1 MYQEELKK
9 AVSSLKPLTVK
20 FKKDLKEALAILYP
34 DYDTKEAACLFYL
47 DLIEPPRCRVCGDRT
62 PFYPLARAVIKAN
75 IGGWNDVCSHACSGI
90 KNKETSMEKYGVAH
104 HLKKEST
111 SNSMQKK
118 ANTNLER
125 YGKPHVLQVKSINDK
140 MQENIRKKNGGY
152 HFMQKESGSG
162 VPEKIKETSNRRYGK
177 ESYFQ
182 TEEFKEISKAS
193 NVASHGYEYPSQNP
207 EIRQKAINTWM
218 QNHGVDNP
226 WKSRAV
232 IESMAIE
239 RFEKEAKTNPNE
251 IARRFYRN
259 IIDHGDVA
267 ALAFELDQMI
277 EDGIENSLIGVSN
290 HTGIPL
296 SHINNILVKH
306 PELRSKIN
314 FNTRWSSYPERDLIS
329 IFENLGVNV
338 IKNDRKLVY
347 PKEIDCYFPD
357 QKVAVEING
366 VYYHSEYRGGKDSKY
381 HVSKTDI
388 CNQQGIRLFHFT
400 DIQLEEKKQ
409 IIISMLK
416 NAIGLTE
423 NKIFARKTDL
433 KILAGNDCI
442 TFFNEN
448 HIDGNAKCDFA
459 IGLYLDNELVMCMS
473 IDRPRLGH
481 DQDHDFEIVR
491 LASKLDTNVIGGF
504 EKIWNH
510 FIKEYDP
517 KTVMSYQDRR
527 YGGTQSKAYSSVMK
541 MIRKSDPAWEG
552 INIKTGEIKHRL
564 WFTTNRLK
572 EMFPDSYDEQLT
584 IKENMINHGYDR
596 IWNCGQ
602 YVWSYIKE

>member
-1 MYQEELKK
+1 MNHEELKE

-20 FKKDLKEALAILYP
+20 FKKDLKESLSNLYP

-47 DLIEPPRCRVCGDRT
+47 DLTEPPKCRVCGNRT
-62 PFYPLARAVIKAN
+62 PFYPLARATIKAN

-90 KNKETSMEKYGVAH
+90 KNKETSMEKYGATH

-111 SNSMQKK
+111 SNSMQKQ
-118 ANTNLER
+118 ADTNIEK
-125 YGKPHVLQVKSINDK
+125 YGKAHVLQVKSINDK
-140 MQENIRKKNGGY
+140 MQEDIRERNNGF

-162 VPEKIKETSNRRYGK
+162 VQEKIQATNRENHGK
-177 ESYFQ
+177 NSYFQ
-182 TEEFKEISKAS
+182 TEEFKEISRAS
-193 NVASHGYEYPSQNP
+193 NLASHGYEYPSQNP
-207 EIRQKAINTWM
+207 EIRKKAVNTWM

-232 IESMAIE
+232 INSMAIA

-251 IARRFYRN
+251 IARRFYQN
-259 IIDHGDVA
+259 AIDHGDVI

-277 EDGIENSLIGVSN
+277 ESGVENSLIGVTTY
-290 HTGIPL
+290 TGIPL
-296 SHINNILVKH
+296 SHINNILIKN
-306 PELRSKIN
+306 PNLRDKIN
-314 FNTRWSSYPERDLIS
+314 FDTRWSSFPERDLVL
-329 IFENLGVNV
+329 IFENLGIKT

-357 QKVAVEING
+357 QKVAIEING

-381 HVSKTDI
+381 HVSKTDL
-388 CNQQGIRLFHFT
+388 CNTQGIKLFHFT
-400 DIQLEEKKQ
+400 DVQLELKKP
-409 IIISMLK
+409 IIVSMIK
-416 NAIGLTE
+416 NALGITE
-423 NKIFARKTDL
+423 KKIFARKTDL
-433 KILAGNDCI
+433 KILTGKDCI
-442 TFFNEN
+442 GFFNEN
-448 HIDGNAKCDFA
+448 HIDGNAESDFA
-459 IGLYLDNELVMCMS
+459 IGLYLEDEMVMCMS

-481 DQDHDFEIVR
+481 ATDHEFEIVR
-491 LASKLDTNVIGGF
+491 LASKLNTNVIGGF

-510 FIKEYDP
+510 FIQEYDP
-517 KTVMSYQDRR
+517 PTVMSYQDRR
-527 YGGTQSKAYSSVMK
+527 YGGFESKAYSSVMK

-572 EMFPDSYDEQLT
+572 EMFPESYDEQLT

-602 YVWSYIKE
+602 YVWSYTKK